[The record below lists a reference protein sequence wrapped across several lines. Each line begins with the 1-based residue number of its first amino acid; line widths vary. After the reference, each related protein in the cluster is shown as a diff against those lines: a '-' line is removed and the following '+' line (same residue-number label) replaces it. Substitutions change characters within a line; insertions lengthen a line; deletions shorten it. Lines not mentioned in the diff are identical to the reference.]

1 MPRAAAAQG
10 KLEKEDVDV
19 RKGFLLAVALVAF
32 LFPSGAG
39 AAEKVWSNSV
49 PDSVYL
55 SFAYRFLNRHTFA
68 DTVLLA

>member
-32 LFPSGAG
+32 LFPLGAG

-49 PDSVYL
+49 PERRHIIIRDL
-55 SFAYRFLNRHTFA
+55 KLLYRKLL
-68 DTVLLA
+68 TVKF